1 MDNNIVLLVLLIAG
15 PITLYL
21 AMRLIGSRANLDK
34 VTIRRQWAK
43 VRSLVGNTE
52 PQFAVIEGDKVFD
65 NALKQL
71 GFKGETM
78 GDRLKSAQPSI
89 KNIND
94 VWSAHKL
101 RNRLVHEPDVDI
113 SMRDVQTALS
123 SFEKALRQ
131 MGAL

>member
-1 MDNNIVLLVLLIAG
+1 MDNNIALLVLLIAG

-21 AMRLIGSRANLDK
+21 SMRLIGSRSNLDK
-34 VTIRRQWAK
+34 VAIRRQWAK
-43 VRSLVGNTE
+43 VRRLVGNKE

>member
-1 MDNNIVLLVLLIAG
+1 MDNNIALLVLLIAG

>member
-21 AMRLIGSRANLDK
+21 SMRLIGSRSNLDK
-34 VTIRRQWAK
+34 VAIRRQWAK
-43 VRSLVGNTE
+43 VRRLVGNKE

-89 KNIND
+89 KNINE

-101 RNRLVHEPDVDI
+101 RNRLVHEPDVEI

>member
-43 VRSLVGNTE
+43 VRSLVGNAE

>member
-1 MDNNIVLLVLLIAG
+1 MDNNIALLVLLIAG
-15 PITLYL
+15 PITLYI
-21 AMRLIGSRANLDK
+21 AMRLIGSRSNLDK

>member
-1 MDNNIVLLVLLIAG
+1 MDNNIALLVLLIAG
-15 PITLYL
+15 PITLYI
-21 AMRLIGSRANLDK
+21 AMRLIGSRSNLDK

-43 VRSLVGNTE
+43 VRRLVGNKE

-101 RNRLVHEPDVDI
+101 RNRLVHEPDVEI